1 MSRPRRVAVV
11 SPQTRLALARRS
23 AAGRH
28 LVLPPDFDAPA
39 ARRAYLRQRR
49 LAGVT
54 VLALATVLLALPL
67 LIATVPRLGTIRVA
81 GIPLSWLLVGVF
93 LYPLLLLAAVAL
105 LRGAERMER
114 AKRVERPR

>member
-1 MSRPRRVAVV
+1 MSRPRRVPVV

-23 AAGRH
+23 AAGRQ

-49 LAGVT
+49 LAGAT
-54 VLALATVLLALPL
+54 VLTLATLLLALPL
-67 LIATVPRLGTIRVA
+67 LIATVPQLGTIRLL

-93 LYPLLLLAAVAL
+93 AHPLLLLAAVVL
-105 LRGAERMER
+105 LRRAERAER
-114 AKRVERPR
+114 TR

>member
-28 LVLPPDFDAPA
+28 LVLPPDFDAHA

-49 LAGVT
+49 LAALT
-54 VLALATVLLALPL
+54 VLALAILLLALPL
-67 LIATVPRLGTIRVA
+67 LIATVPQLGMVRLA

-93 LYPLLLLAAVAL
+93 LYPLLLLAALIL
-105 LRGAERMER
+105 LRRAERAER
-114 AKRVERPR
+114 TR

>member
-23 AAGRH
+23 GAGRH
-28 LVLPPDFDAPA
+28 LVLPPEFDARA

-49 LAGVT
+49 LAGIT
-54 VLALATVLLALPL
+54 ALTLATLLLALPL
-67 LIATVPRLGTIRVA
+67 LIATVPQLGTIRLA

-93 LYPLLLLAAVAL
+93 LYPLLLVAALVL
-105 LRGAERMER
+105 LRRAERAER
-114 AKRVERPR
+114 TR

>member
-23 AAGRH
+23 ASGRH
-28 LVLPPDFDAPA
+28 LVLPTDFDAAA

-54 VLALATVLLALPL
+54 MLVLAALLLALPL
-67 LIATVPRLGTIRVA
+67 LIATVPRLGTIRWA
-81 GIPLSWLLVGVF
+81 GIPLSWLMVGV
-93 LYPLLLLAAVAL
+93 LAYPLLLLAALAL
-105 LRGAERMER
+105 LRRAERAEGTR
-114 AKRVERPR
+114 

>member
-1 MSRPRRVAVV
+1 MTRPRRVAVV

-28 LVLPPDFDAPA
+28 LVLPPDFDARA

-49 LAGVT
+49 LAGLT
-54 VLALATVLLALPL
+54 VLALATLLLALPL
-67 LIATVPRLGTIRVA
+67 LIATLPQLGTIRLA

-93 LYPLLLLAAVAL
+93 LYPLLLLAALFL
-105 LRGAERMER
+105 LRRAERAER
-114 AKRVERPR
+114 TR